1 MLKRLSNLDTLA
13 QFWHGMRWTI
23 IATWGIVHGTSHRVK
38 HLYIVDA
45 SWFIFRSYY
54 AIPPLTRADGTP
66 VNAVFGFTN
75 LLMKFLDDLKPDHV
89 AIIFDV
95 ARKTFRND
103 IYAAYKA
110 NRSDPPEDLIPQF
123 NLVRDA
129 TRAFNLACIEMAGFE
144 ADDLIATYTRLAVE
158 AGAFVTIISSDKDMM
173 QLVSDKVS
181 LFDVIKNRSIGP
193 AQVVEKFGV
202 GPEKVVEV
210 QALAGDATDNVPG
223 VPGIGPKTAAQLIH
237 EYGDVESL
245 IARAKEI
252 KQPKR
257 RESILENVENAR
269 LSKRLV
275 RLKDDVPILVP
286 LKALAM
292 RRPDSA
298 VLLQFLAEQG
308 FKSIITKVQHQLRT
322 NGELV
327 PDDKEVLPE
336 DVILK
341 ETKYELVQT
350 ITSLENWVSQARHAG
365 YVAIDTE
372 TTSLDESRAELVGV
386 SMSIEPGY
394 ACYIPLGHRPI
405 PSTSAKGVELESPM
419 QIQMDQ
425 AMAIIRPLFAD
436 PAVIKIGQNIKYD
449 MRVLAHYDVGIHP
462 VDDTMLLS
470 YVLDGGS
477 HGHGMD
483 ALAEFHL
490 GHTTIK
496 YKEVVGIGQS
506 QITFDHVPL
515 DKALAYAAE
524 DADVTL
530 RLHRLLKP
538 RLVREHMTAVYER
551 LERPLIPVLASME
564 SNGIQ
569 VNEDELKRL
578 SEDFTTRMAV
588 LETKIYE
595 LAGHPFNI
603 ASPKQLGEVLF
614 GEMGFEGGKKTET
627 GAYATGVDVL
637 EGLSTQGHILPA
649 CVMEWRQIS
658 KLRSTYADALIGQIN
673 PRTGRIHTSYS
684 MAGAFTG
691 RLSSTDPNLQNIP
704 VRTEEG
710 RKIRATF
717 LAGRDRQ
724 LLSLDYSQIELR
736 LLAHIANVKALAQ
749 SFQDNVDIHAM
760 TASEMFG
767 VQVENMDPMV
777 RRKAKAINFGIVY
790 GISAFGLARQLGI
803 EQSEAASY
811 IKAYFERYP
820 EILEYMDRTKQF
832 CREHGYVK
840 TLFGRRCHVPGI
852 LDKNPAKRSFAERAS
867 INAPIQGAAADIL
880 KRAMIR
886 VPSALAH
893 HELIDKA
900 HMLLTVHDELLFE
913 VDMDAITQTTEVVT
927 EVMVSAAL
935 PAVALDVPLVVDSGV
950 GDTWDKAH

>member
-123 NLVRDA
+123 NLVRNA

>member
-790 GISAFGLARQLGI
+790 GISAFGLARQ
-803 EQSEAASY
+803 
-811 IKAYFERYP
+811 
-820 EILEYMDRTKQF
+820 
-832 CREHGYVK
+832 HG
-840 TLFGRRCHVPGI
+840 LNESR
-852 LDKNPAKRSFAERAS
+852 RSF
-867 INAPIQGAAADIL
+867 
-880 KRAMIR
+880 
-886 VPSALAH
+886 
-893 HELIDKA
+893 
-900 HMLLTVHDELLFE
+900 
-913 VDMDAITQTTEVVT
+913 
-927 EVMVSAAL
+927 
-935 PAVALDVPLVVDSGV
+935 
-950 GDTWDKAH
+950 